1 MSDSAEFPPPELA
14 VGPQEDSV
22 LKQKR
27 RLVRISALTAIVV
40 GAFLPW
46 ASISA
51 PFIGSIN
58 KNGIDGDGAV
68 TLVLAGIGIIANLRQ
83 SANSTLRSHHTTTA
97 VIGVICGG
105 IAVVDMVDVSRLA
118 DDTDLAVVQ
127 IGIGLWV
134 TLASAL
140 VALGSSVGSGTWR
153 FGERRIDYRS
163 SAPGGR
169 VLKRDSGERDR

>member
-1 MSDSAEFPPPELA
+1 M
-14 VGPQEDSV
+14 
-22 LKQKR
+22 
-27 RLVRISALTAIVV
+27 

-51 PFIGSIN
+51 RFIGSVN
-58 KNGIDGDGAV
+58 KNGVDGDGVV
-68 TLVLAGIGIIANLRQ
+68 TLVLAGVGIIANLRQ
-83 SANSTLRSHHTTTA
+83 SANSNLRSRHTTTA

-105 IAVVDMVDVSRLA
+105 IAVIDMIDVSRLA
-118 DDTDLAVVQ
+118 DETDLAVVQ
-127 IGIGLWV
+127 IGIGLWL

-140 VALGSSVGSGTWR
+140 VALGSSVGREILR

-169 VLKRDSGERDR
+169 ILKRGSGKRDL

>member
-1 MSDSAEFPPPELA
+1 VSDPAEFPPPELA
-14 VGPQEDSV
+14 AGPQENSV
-22 LKQKR
+22 LNQKR
-27 RLVRISALTAIVV
+27 RLIRITALAAIAV

-58 KNGIDGDGAV
+58 KNGVDGDGVV
-68 TLVLAGIGIIANLRQ
+68 TLALAGIGIIANLRQ
-83 SANSTLRSHHTTTA
+83 SASTTLRSHHTTTA

-140 VALGSSVGSGTWR
+140 VALGSSVGRGIVS

-163 SAPGGR
+163 STPGGR
-169 VLKRDSGERDR
+169 VLKRDSGKRNL